1 MISISTLVSPVFL
14 RTPYNY
20 DADSVSQ
27 ETGLLC
33 EDKSL
38 AQQQFLEESDI
49 NTIVRRFN
57 LTGQLPDN
65 VRAPQYA
72 DFEAVFDF
80 QTAMNAIRSAEE
92 SFMAMP
98 AAVRSRFSNDPQL
111 FVEFCS
117 DPGNLDEARKLGL
130 AMPLPVDKSP
140 APAGDVAPAGGAT
153 AAV

>member
-1 MISISTLVSPVFL
+1 MSIFL

-20 DADSVSQ
+20 DADAVSQ
-27 ETGLLC
+27 DTGLEC
-33 EDKSL
+33 QDKSL

-72 DFEAVFDF
+72 DFEAVVDF

-92 SFMAMP
+92 SFMSMP

-117 DPGNLDEARKLGL
+117 DPSNLAEARKLGL
-130 AMPLPVDKSP
+130 AMPSPVNQS
-140 APAGDVAPAGGAT
+140 AASAADVAPAGGAT
-153 AAV
+153 PAV

>member
-1 MISISTLVSPVFL
+1 MSSIFL
-14 RTPYNY
+14 RSPFNY
-20 DADSVSQ
+20 DRDAVSL

-38 AQQQFLEESDI
+38 AQQQFADDADI

-72 DFEAVFDF
+72 DFEEVYDF

-98 AAVRSRFSNDPQL
+98 ANVRSRFYNDPHR

-117 DPGNLDEARKLGL
+117 DPANMDEARKLGL
-130 AMPLPVDKSP
+130 LVPSPGDKSP
-140 APAGDVAPAGGAT
+140 ASAGDVAAPAA
-153 AAV
+153 